1 MSEEKSEV
9 KAAPKFT
16 VLFVDDETSILRTMK
31 RIFHS
36 KPFKLVLAD
45 SAQKALDFMQENT
58 VHVVVSDMKMPG
70 MNGAAFLSQVALNFP
85 DTYKIVLSGF
95 ADLEST
101 LEVINNGQ
109 IQRFLQKPWDNEV
122 LIDAV
127 ERGINQHKLAAENK
141 RLQLLTAKQN
151 KELAS
156 LNGVLE
162 QKVEQRTKQ
171 LKVALSRSEQ
181 ATTSVKKVI
190 YNMLSSNPLFSGAYA
205 KSVSSVAKSIA
216 DRMDLSDKQ
225 VADITYAA
233 LIAEI
238 GMVGL
243 DTKIIQTPFSKLTP
257 AQQESYYSQAYRAQ
271 LILAPAQLP
280 EVTDIIINQFEFTNG
295 RGFPN
300 SVAADQIPL
309 GSKVLAVARD
319 YMRYRKGR
327 INGTEY
333 DALDAIDK
341 VNNYCGLQY
350 DGSIVNLLK
359 LEQQAGSED
368 KYDIG
373 LKTSQLEPGMVLHEA
388 LYNENDILILPQGH
402 IFDAGSIEKI
412 KALEERFNMTLSI
425 LIEED

>member
-1 MSEEKSEV
+1 MSEEKTDV
-9 KAAPKFT
+9 KVAPKFT

-70 MNGAAFLSQVALNFP
+70 MNGAEFLSQVALNFP
-85 DTYKIVLSGF
+85 ETYKIVLSGF

-109 IQRFLQKPWDNEV
+109 IQRFLQKPWDNDV
-122 LIDAV
+122 LIEAV
-127 ERGINQHKLAAENK
+127 ERGVTQHKMAAENK
-141 RLQLLTAKQN
+141 RLQILTAKQN

-171 LKVALSRSEQ
+171 LRVALNRSEH

-205 KSVSSVAKSIA
+205 KSVSQVAHSIA
-216 DRMDLSDKQ
+216 SKMELSEKQ
-225 VADITYAA
+225 VADIAYAA
-233 LIAEI
+233 LIGEL

-243 DTKIIQTPFSKLTP
+243 DSKVIQTPFSKLTP

-271 LILAPAQLP
+271 LILAPAHLP
-280 EVTDIIINQFEFTNG
+280 EVTDIIVNQFEFANG

-300 SVAADQIPL
+300 SVPAEQIPL
-309 GSKVLAVARD
+309 GSKILAVARD

-333 DALDAIDK
+333 EVLDAIDK
-341 VNNYCGLQY
+341 LNNYCGLQY

-359 LEQQAGSED
+359 LEEQSSTED

-373 LKTSQLEPGMVLHEA
+373 LKTSQIEPGMVLHEA

-402 IFDAGSIEKI
+402 IFDEGSIEKI
-412 KALEERFNMTLSI
+412 KALEERFNMVLSI
-425 LIEED
+425 LVEE